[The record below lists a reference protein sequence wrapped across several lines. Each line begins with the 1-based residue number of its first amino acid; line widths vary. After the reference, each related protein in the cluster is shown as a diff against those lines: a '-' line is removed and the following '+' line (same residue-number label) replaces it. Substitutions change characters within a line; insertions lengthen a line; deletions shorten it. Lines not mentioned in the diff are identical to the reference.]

1 MDTGQKDPRTPP
13 RLDDVGPA
21 PPGVRELQELS
32 PLIAAEARRDR
43 GRRRRRWL
51 LANLGL
57 IGLGVVLATLGG
69 CRIDSHARGLL
80 AAERAAG
87 IEPGTVR
94 EGWGPIELGPTDA
107 EIAVLLVHGFRST
120 PADFGELPQRL
131 ADEGVFVRAMLLPGH
146 GTSAEELATTTADQ
160 WIEAVRE
167 EYASLAERFPTV
179 RVVGFSMGAACSLL
193 ALAPS
198 AGSADEPGTA
208 SLDRLALVAPYFKIT
223 PRWWTIA
230 SIESWTEF
238 AGTFVTYVDSGP
250 EIRGISRASLGEG
263 YRFYRVLPLDAA
275 SRAADVARRARDPEL
290 LGRYLCPILT
300 VVANG
305 DTVADPASARAA
317 FDALGSE
324 ERTLVE
330 LESSNHVVFWD
341 VDSAAAIAAL
351 VPFLTER

>member
-1 MDTGQKDPRTPP
+1 MATEPKDPRTPP

-57 IGLGVVLATLGG
+57 IGIGLALATLGG
-69 CRIDSHARGLL
+69 CRIDAHARGLL
-80 AAERAAG
+80 AAEREAG
-87 IEPGTVR
+87 VEPGVVR
-94 EGWGPIELGPTDA
+94 EGWGPYELGPTDA
-107 EIAVLLVHGFRST
+107 AIGVLLVHGFRST

-146 GTSAEELATTTADQ
+146 GSSAEDLTSATADQ
-160 WIEAVRE
+160 WIDAVRD
-167 EYASLAERFPTV
+167 EYALLAERHRVV

-193 ALAPS
+193 AFAPS
-198 AGSADEPGTA
+198 TASADESGPY
-208 SLDRLALVAPYFKIT
+208 SVDRLALVAPYFKVT
-223 PRWWTIA
+223 PRWWTLA
-230 SIESWTEF
+230 SIESWTNF
-238 AGTFVTYVDSGP
+238 ARTFVTYVDSGP
-250 EIRGISRASLGEG
+250 AIRGISDASLGDG
-263 YRFYRVLPLDAA
+263 YKFYRVLSLDAA

-290 LGRYLCPILT
+290 LGGYDCPILA
-300 VVANG
+300 VVASG
-305 DTVADPASARAA
+305 DTVADPATARTA

-341 VDSAAAIAAL
+341 VDSADAIAAL